1 MSHLENELK
10 KLKDS
15 TMEMMM
21 LVKSQIS
28 KSKTAVFSFDKNMAR
43 EVVHYEKRVNSLE
56 LKIDRDC
63 ETAFLLNPLA
73 VDLRFVI
80 AVLKINSHLERIA
93 DNAEGICRYVSEVEK
108 PFNESLIESMQ
119 LKKMFELAEEMLD
132 NLVTAFEN
140 ENPEMARN
148 LLQQDEEMDMINA
161 LASKNVAQYLLQ
173 KNEDVIAA
181 LNAHSFSRKLERVGD
196 LSKNIAEEI
205 IFYVEAKVL
214 KHRY

>member
-1 MSHLENELK
+1 
-10 KLKDS
+10 
-15 TMEMMM
+15 
-21 LVKSQIS
+21 
-28 KSKTAVFSFDKNMAR
+28 
-43 EVVHYEKRVNSLE
+43 
-56 LKIDRDC
+56 
-63 ETAFLLNPLA
+63 
-73 VDLRFVI
+73 
-80 AVLKINSHLERIA
+80 
-93 DNAEGICRYVSEVEK
+93 
-108 PFNESLIESMQ
+108 
-119 LKKMFELAEEMLD
+119 MFELAEEMLD